1 MPVPSTAGTHR
12 PLLRDEVQARLRAA
26 IVDGTL
32 APGEQVRDADIAQ
45 WLGVSR
51 TPVREALLE
60 LAHAGLVQTTP
71 GRATIISPIE
81 RRATSEARDVVAAMH
96 RLAAIAAVPRLDS
109 NTIER
114 MRAANRLFAAAL
126 RCGDIAGAIAAD
138 ELFHGILV
146 EIADN
151 DAIRTV
157 LRLYEPVL
165 LRAERA
171 QFSSEHAELST
182 LRHDQLIAR
191 CALGDALGAAEIAE
205 SIWTYLLTEGDANV
219 SDPATADTGTSNET
233 EDSHA

>member
-1 MPVPSTAGTHR
+1 
-12 PLLRDEVQARLRAA
+12 
-26 IVDGTL
+26 
-32 APGEQVRDADIAQ
+32 
-45 WLGVSR
+45 
-51 TPVREALLE
+51 
-60 LAHAGLVQTTP
+60 
-71 GRATIISPIE
+71 
-81 RRATSEARDVVAAMH
+81 
-96 RLAAIAAVPRLDS
+96 
-109 NTIER
+109 

-126 RCGDIAGAIAAD
+126 RCGDIDGAIAAD

-205 SIWTYLLTEGDANV
+205 SIWTHLLTEGDANV
-219 SDPATADTGTSNET
+219 SDPATAATGISHEP
-233 EDSHA
+233 EDPHA

>member
-32 APGEQVRDADIAQ
+32 APGEQVRDADIAH

-60 LAHAGLVQTTP
+60 LAGAGLVHTTP

-81 RRATSEARDVVAAMH
+81 PRAIREARDVVAAMH
-96 RLAAIAAVPRLDS
+96 RLAALGAVPRLDREA
-109 NTIER
+109 IER
-114 MRAANRLFAAAL
+114 MRAANRRFSAAVE
-126 RCGDIAGAIAAD
+126 RGDIDGAIAAD
-138 ELFHGILV
+138 ELFHGVLV
-146 EIADN
+146 EVADS
-151 DAIRTV
+151 DAVRTV

-171 QFSSEHAELST
+171 QFSSERAELST
-182 LRHDQLIAR
+182 LRHEQLIAR
-191 CALGDALGAAEIAE
+191 CARGDAAGAAEIAE
-205 SIWTYLLTEGDANV
+205 SIWTHLLTE
-219 SDPATADTGTSNET
+219 SDISAPTTHTAATEENET
-233 EDSHA
+233 APHEAS